1 MADMN
6 KLSDGLI
13 MAATGAVGAVVSLI
27 VGAEVKTV
35 RQRLSFVFC
44 GLASAYFCAAPAAHY
59 FKIYDDQFVM
69 GLAFLI
75 GVFGAS
81 IIQSILR
88 GIGNLDV
95 AGLIRKRLGL

>member
-1 MADMN
+1 MSGLD
-6 KLSDGLI
+6 KLTDGI
-13 MAATGAVGAVVSLI
+13 VIAATGAVGAVVSLI
-27 VGAEVKTV
+27 IGAEVRTL
-35 RQRLSFVFC
+35 RQRVSFVFC

-75 GVFGAS
+75 GVFGAA